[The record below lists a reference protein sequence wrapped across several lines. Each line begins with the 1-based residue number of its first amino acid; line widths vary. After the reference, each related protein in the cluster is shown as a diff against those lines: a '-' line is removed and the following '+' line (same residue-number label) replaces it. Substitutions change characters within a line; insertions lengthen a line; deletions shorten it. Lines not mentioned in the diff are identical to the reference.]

1 MASSHYIDPNN
12 CALDAQGNLK
22 SAEDIVFYESAA
34 EDNHLL
40 GKARTRPA
48 LLGRVRSFH
57 ICKQQA

>member
-34 EDNHLL
+34 EDTPIQSSSRK
-40 GKARTRPA
+40 GKDKAGPSSTSA
-48 LLGRVRSFH
+48 FLSH
-57 ICKQQA
+57 M